1 MRQFHICEKYAPS
14 AISTKHTLIQDT
26 LFNFF
31 TFGINSDALGS
42 NSCIEMIIKYPSCHV
57 FNVHSVVSQ
66 DF

>member
-42 NSCIEMIIKYPSCHV
+42 NHAFMH
-57 FNVHSVVSQ
+57 
-66 DF
+66 